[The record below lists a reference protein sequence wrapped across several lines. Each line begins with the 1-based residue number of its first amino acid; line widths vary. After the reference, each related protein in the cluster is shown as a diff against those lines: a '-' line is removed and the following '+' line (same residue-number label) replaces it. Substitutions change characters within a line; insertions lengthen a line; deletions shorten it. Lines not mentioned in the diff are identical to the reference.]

1 MKLPFKSD
9 AVFGIYLV
17 MTDPVVGYAKCAEA
31 AVEAGVRYVQLR
43 MKRAR
48 RSDILATAREVMAV
62 TAGSQTLFIVNDD
75 PSIAAEAGAD
85 GVHLGQAD
93 MPINEARR
101 LYPELRVIGLS
112 THSMEQARTAVAEEP
127 DYIGVGPVFATPTKE
142 IPDPVLGS
150 EYAGRIIREVDIPAV
165 AIGGIN
171 EQNLKEVLSAG
182 AVNFSVVRAVCASQT
197 PLYAIRGLM
206 DIWEESIGERD

>member
-1 MKLPFKSD
+1 
-9 AVFGIYLV
+9 

-48 RSDILATAREVMAV
+48 RSDILATACEVMAV

-85 GVHLGQAD
+85 GVHLGQTD

-112 THSMEQARTAVAEEP
+112 THSMEQARTAAAEEP

-150 EYAGRIIREVDIPAV
+150 EYAGRIMRAVDIPAV

-171 EQNLKEVLSAG
+171 GQNLKEVLSAG

-197 PLYAIRGLM
+197 PFYAIRGLM
-206 DIWEESIGERD
+206 DIWEESIGKREIPYSS